1 MSPGT
6 DGLQRRTTIET
17 QAKSDGLRLLRAID
31 ATQAHGLEG
40 VRADPTRAVHEAGPD
55 VGDVGSDRYHRAME
69 YLLEEGA
76 LVGDEHTATH
86 TGDRQ
91 AHGYAL
97 RIIIAI
103 EHERHQRAARAVPR
117 AAKAHW
123 VRSRPTE
130 LCHLAFCHDYC
141 RVEADKT
148 RGDFEEVDAAPGR
161 RACSRSWRAAMGTSP
176 IRTTPRRKS

>member
-6 DGLQRRTTIET
+6 NERQRRTTIKT

-40 VRADPTRAVHEAGPD
+40 TKVDPARAAHDAGLD

-76 LVGDEHTATH
+76 LAGDEHTATH

-97 RIIIAI
+97 YFFTR
-103 EHERHQRAARAVPR
+103 RAV
-117 AAKAHW
+117 
-123 VRSRPTE
+123 E
-130 LCHLAFCHDYC
+130 LL
-141 RVEADKT
+141 E
-148 RGDFEEVDAAPGR
+148 G
-161 RACSRSWRAAMGTSP
+161 
-176 IRTTPRRKS
+176 